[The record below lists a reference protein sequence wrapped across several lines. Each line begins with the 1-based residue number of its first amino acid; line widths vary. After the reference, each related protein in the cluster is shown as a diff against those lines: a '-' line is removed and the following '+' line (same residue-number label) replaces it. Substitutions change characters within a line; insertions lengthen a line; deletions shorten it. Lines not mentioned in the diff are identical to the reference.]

1 MLEDESVFEGTA
13 CGDFK
18 ETVFETVFNT
28 SMTGYFQII
37 TDKANLSNG
46 IVFTYPIIGNQ
57 GVDIKKEKSVK
68 PAVRAII
75 VRELCDFPTNPE
87 KQMSFEDYL
96 IENGIPA
103 IKNTDT
109 RAIVR
114 KIRNSGTMRGIL
126 TTEINDK
133 TIEKIKSY
141 NPDNLVEKAS
151 TKEIVKIDN
160 NSDLNIGILD
170 LGSSESI
177 VQTLSSDSC
186 NITLYPY
193 DTDASVILNEKHSG
207 IVISDGPGKPEDYEK
222 IFKTIQAL
230 AESKLPI
237 IGISMGHLAT
247 ALSLATDIP
256 FVIIRKRQYGLE
268 GEKEISQKTGYGSSK
283 LYINDLKEGEKILL
297 IDDVVSTGGTLISTL
312 SALKELNID
321 IKAAVAVIEKG
332 EGKKLVEKE
341 TGIPIFSVV
350 KLDVIDGKVVIE
362 KTIED

>member
-151 TKEIVKIDN
+151 TKEIVRIDN

-177 VQTLSSDSC
+177 VQTLSSDGC

-193 DTDASVILNEKHSG
+193 DTDASVILNENHSG

-247 ALSLATDIP
+247 ALCFGATC
-256 FVIIRKRQYGLE
+256 KKMKYGHRGANFPVKNLSNE
-268 GEKEISQKTGYGSSK
+268 RTYISSQNHSYIVSDENLPNNLKVS
-283 LYINDLKEGEKILL
+283 YINAND
-297 IDDVVSTGGTLISTL
+297 
-312 SALKELNID
+312 
-321 IKAAVAVIEKG
+321 
-332 EGKKLVEKE
+332 
-341 TGIPIFSVV
+341 
-350 KLDVIDGKVVIE
+350 
-362 KTIED
+362 KTIEGLEYENLNIKSFQFLPEASDTRFIIDEFLKMAGGKND